1 MKMNE
6 STFVDMLC
14 EKLEDKLDG
23 LTVSKMEN
31 LIYKVIVNEDLE
43 FEYIKDADDF
53 AEVTVK
59 SGLLLVIL
67 ARD

>member
-43 FEYIKDADDF
+43 FEPNP
-53 AEVTVK
+53 K
-59 SGLLLVIL
+59 SCPSTGKGFRNTFGNIEK
-67 ARD
+67 